1 MYSGNAH
8 EGLDRHNQD
17 EQSPKCPRSLEE
29 CKKRMIK
36 QVPHIIDSGKEHE
49 ALLEI
54 KAILNKLWL
63 PMKED

>member
-1 MYSGNAH
+1 
-8 EGLDRHNQD
+8 
-17 EQSPKCPRSLEE
+17 
-29 CKKRMIK
+29 MIK